1 MVTRNL
7 WAIAVCIGVGTI
19 CGEARADEGPHVEE
33 ARTRFQRGV
42 DSYKDGDYQAAV
54 VEFRRAYDL
63 VHNWRILFNLAQ
75 ACGEMQ
81 DYPCA
86 LNAFERYLSEGGT
99 DVPAARHDEVG
110 RELAR
115 IHGRIAKVTLTVN
128 RPNAEVF
135 VDATSVGRSPLSEP
149 IMVSAGRRRFSATL
163 PNGQTIAKTAD
174 VAGGD
179 RVALQIDFA
188 GEPAPALV
196 SQAEV
201 VGPPRT
207 TSATPVYVGLAVTGV
222 AGVATAIT
230 GFMAVSA
237 KGSLDRALDAIP
249 GSESDIDSARGRLR
263 TLSLAT
269 DVLAGVTIVAA
280 GVTLYLALTRSSK
293 PTPATASVFAG
304 PAWALGRF

>member
-1 MVTRNL
+1 MVKHKP
-7 WAIAVCIGVGTI
+7 WVIAVCIGLGTI

-42 DSYKDGDYQAAV
+42 DSYKDGDYQAAF

-63 VHNWRILFNLAQ
+63 VHHWRILFNIAQ

-86 LNAFERYLSEGGT
+86 LKSFERYLSEGGAE
-99 DVPAARHDEVG
+99 VPAARREEVG

-128 RPNAEVF
+128 RPNAEIF

-149 IMVSAGRRRFSATL
+149 IMVSAGRRRFSAAL
-163 PNGQTIAKTAD
+163 PSGQTIAKTAD

-179 RVALQIDFA
+179 SVAVQLDFA
-188 GEPAPALV
+188 GEPAPA

-207 TSATPVYVGLAVTGV
+207 TSATPVYVGLAVTGAV
-222 AGVATAIT
+222 GVATAIT

-237 KGSLDRALDAIP
+237 KGNLDRALDAIP
-249 GSESDIDSARGRLR
+249 GSASDIDSARGRLR
-263 TLSLAT
+263 TYSLAA
-269 DVLAGVTIVAA
+269 DVLAGVTVVAA

-293 PTPATASVFAG
+293 PASATASVFAG
-304 PAWALGRF
+304 PAWAFGRF